1 MSRDNP
7 AESKLFCMEVVQ
19 GAPLLIKELETPLKT
34 LLDAKSAVIIEWIE
48 AGKLKPVDPIHL
60 IFSIWA
66 ITQHYADFSVQIKA
80 VTGKDLSDPAFFES
94 TLSNIQ
100 HYFRRAKASVI
111 LDAWCHGRGINLRE
125 VFWRSR
131 MWRTLT
137 TLTMVI
143 VTNFWN
149 LPVAR
154 LQVIATP

>member
-34 LLDAKSAVIIEWIE
+34 LLDAKSAVINEWIK

-80 VTGKDLSDPAFFES
+80 VTGKDLSDPVFFDS

-100 HYFRRAKASVI
+100 RII
-111 LDAWCHGRGINLRE
+111 LDGLK
-125 VFWRSR
+125 
-131 MWRTLT
+131 
-137 TLTMVI
+137 
-143 VTNFWN
+143 
-149 LPVAR
+149 P
-154 LQVIATP
+154 